1 MAQISKGTQGIQRNL
16 SRLRSPG
23 ALPARLWGR
32 QSLGFSPRDCLSYVS
47 TARGILFRLFT
58 PFCSLFKKNFFYS
71 FLKNWPRVD
80 LQCCVNFWKQ
90 SDLEYMCVCIFRS
103 FFILG
108 YCCCYCSVAKSC
120 LTLHNPVDCSTPGFP
135 VLHHLPEFAQVIGYY
150 KRLNRVPCAI
160 YNRS

>member
-90 SDLEYMCVCIFRS
+90 SDLDIYVCVYFQIVFHFRLLLLLLFGCQVVSDCTTQWTAVHQAFLS
-103 FFILG
+103 FTI
-108 YCCCYCSVAKSC
+108 SQS
-120 LTLHNPVDCSTPGFP
+120 
-135 VLHHLPEFAQVIGYY
+135 LP
-150 KRLNRVPCAI
+150 RL
-160 YNRS
+160 